1 MNTLFIWL
9 FLASL
14 AAGIAGLIKPALFAK
29 VLKQRATRKFIALG
43 SFGAALILFFL
54 IGATGQKTP
63 VGTVADLSSSRA
75 ITFDIAGTDDL
86 DQLRAGLLVQTTL
99 GYMTMSFV
107 DARLSTDALLQV
119 DFNEKSVGAWNAD
132 HDEVMKKWAKEEEAR
147 KLYIE
152 TLAAIG
158 DKRLSPIL
166 SPKPTF

>member
-54 IGATGQKTP
+54 I
-63 VGTVADLSSSRA
+63 
-75 ITFDIAGTDDL
+75 AGTDDL

-119 DFNEKSVGAWNAD
+119 DFNEKSVGAW
-132 HDEVMKKWAKEEEAR
+132 
-147 KLYIE
+147 
-152 TLAAIG
+152 
-158 DKRLSPIL
+158 
-166 SPKPTF
+166 